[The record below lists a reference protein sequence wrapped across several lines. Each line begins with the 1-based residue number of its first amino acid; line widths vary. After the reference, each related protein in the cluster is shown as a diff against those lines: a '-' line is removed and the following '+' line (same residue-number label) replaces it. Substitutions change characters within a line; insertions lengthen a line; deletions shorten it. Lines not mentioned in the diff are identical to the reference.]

1 MIKKVQG
8 SLIWK
13 IKRRCPGILLSL
25 LIFISNIQVF
35 AIGLQD
41 KILPSSTNSSV
52 QTSVQVTTVNQLF
65 IFAKTSIFALLWLVV
80 VAVFIFIG
88 ARLVIARW
96 NPEEFKKVLLQFVYA
111 VVWLFVVSIAYLAVQ
126 LVSSLSIN

>member
-1 MIKKVQG
+1 MIKKT
-8 SLIWK
+8 
-13 IKRRCPGILLSL
+13 LLSL

-41 KILPSSTNSSV
+41 KILPSSANTSV
-52 QTSVQVTTVNQLF
+52 KTSVQVTDLEKLF
-65 IFAKTSIFALLWLVV
+65 TFAKDSIFALLWLVIV
-80 VAVFIFIG
+80 GVFIFIW

-96 NPEEFKKVLLQFVYA
+96 NPEEFKKSLLQFVYA